1 MFNRKFLAIAL
12 SMLCLTGCASDND
25 IQQASVSET
34 ATVAETTAKTI
45 AATESP
51 IEEDIVEEIQTE
63 ATVISNPYANPEQG
77 LVFFIQPSIS
87 QLDEDSYYDDW
98 TPRDTAVKHEYH
110 YEDEWNYTKEL
121 VFVFSNYNEVP
132 VTIDSIEIYNTY
144 TGEYMTFANGSDSLG
159 INFTVQP
166 GHKTDYLLRSEIF
179 NYSACESGRYIA
191 HINVGDEVSTR
202 EFFINNCGVYSETH
216 ISENNIFYDEET
228 DELLHREY
236 TVYAPDFLTE
246 EQQKI
251 FAKAHGTM
259 WDWFW
264 CGHNIPEEYVNTH
277 TTEDFMAMLYG
288 IFTEEYANKLVTDH
302 DYIDEN
308 GQFIIYD
315 ADKGANINYFDH
327 CFFPISADENRVEF
341 KAVVTYCHNDNP
353 YEVSFEDDFRYVMV
367 NTENGWR
374 VDRFDLWN

>member
-1 MFNRKFLAIAL
+1 MFNRKILAIAL

-25 IQQASVSET
+25 IQQTNVSET
-34 ATVAETTAKTI
+34 TTAMETTTAKTTTV
-45 AATESP
+45 TESP
-51 IEEDIVEEIQTE
+51 IEEDIVDEIKTE
-63 ATVISNPYANPEQG
+63 ATVIRSPYANPEQG

-132 VTIDSIEIYNTY
+132 VTIDSIEIRNAY
-144 TGEYMTFANGSDSLG
+144 GENMTFANGSDSLG

-202 EFFINNCGVYSETH
+202 EFFINNCSVYSETH
-216 ISENNIFYDEET
+216 ISENYISFDEET
-228 DELLHREY
+228 GELLHHEY

-264 CGHNIPEEYVNTH
+264 CEHYMPEAYTDTH

-288 IFTEEYANKLVTDH
+288 IFTEEYANKLAAV
-302 DYIDEN
+302 YIDEN
-308 GQFIIYD
+308 GNLMNLD
-315 ADKGANINYFDH
+315 GARGANITYFDH

-341 KAVVTYCHNDNP
+341 KAVVTYCHSDNP

-374 VDRFDLWN
+374 VERFDVWN

>member
-1 MFNRKFLAIAL
+1 MFNKKFIAIAL

-25 IQQASVSET
+25 IQQTSVSET
-34 ATVAETTAKTI
+34 TTVAETAAKTT

-51 IEEDIVEEIQTE
+51 IEEDIVEEIKTE
-63 ATVISNPYANPEQG
+63 ATVIRGEYLNPEQG

-144 TGEYMTFANGSDSLG
+144 TADYMTFANGSDRLE
-159 INFTVQP
+159 IDFTVQP

-179 NYSACESGRYIA
+179 NYSACESGKYFVRI
-191 HINVGDEVSTR
+191 HVGEESSVR
-202 EFFINNCGVYSETH
+202 EFFINNCGVYSEKH
-216 ISENNIFYDEET
+216 ISENYISFDEET
-228 DELLHREY
+228 GELLHHEY

-246 EQQKI
+246 EQQEI

-264 CGHNIPEEYVNTH
+264 CEHYMPEAYTDAH
-277 TTEDFMAMLYG
+277 TTEDFMTMLYG
-288 IFTEEYANKLVTDH
+288 IFTEEYANKLAAV
-302 DYIDEN
+302 YIDEN
-308 GQFIIYD
+308 GNLMNLD
-315 ADKGANINYFDH
+315 GARGSHIDYFDH

-341 KAVVTYCHNDNP
+341 KAVVTYCHSDNP

-374 VDRFDLWN
+374 VDRFDVWN

>member
-1 MFNRKFLAIAL
+1 MFNKKFLAIIL
-12 SMLCLTGCASDND
+12 SALCLTACSDDND
-25 IQQASVSET
+25 VQQTSVSET
-34 ATVAETTAKTI
+34 TTVAETTAKTI
-45 AATESP
+45 AVTESP

-63 ATVISNPYANPEQG
+63 ATVIRSPYANPEQG

-132 VTIDSIEIYNTY
+132 VTIDSIEIRNTY
-144 TGEYMTFANGSDSLG
+144 MGENMTFANGSDSLG

-179 NYSACESGRYIA
+179 NYSACESGKYLAIIR
-191 HINVGDEVSTR
+191 VGDEISTR
-202 EFFINNCGVYSETH
+202 RFFINNCGVYTESH
-216 ISENNIFYDEET
+216 SHPIFDY
-228 DELLHREY
+228 EY
-236 TVYAPDFLTE
+236 NVYAPDFLTE

-251 FAKAHGTM
+251 FAEAHGAM

-264 CGHNIPEEYVNTH
+264 CGHNISEEYADTH
-277 TTEDFMAMLYG
+277 TTEDFMTMLYG

-302 DYIDEN
+302 NYIDEN

-374 VDRFDLWN
+374 VERFDLWN